1 MSVILTLGQTYLINR
16 HELKEIVRFD
26 YVHGDIK
33 WDPRNSVVYPFF
45 FICSGLCA
53 GMFGVGGGMIA
64 VPLML
69 AMGVHPA
76 VVTAT
81 SSTMIFFTASLSVS
95 SFAVFNLILWD
106 YAVVCLCIGFI
117 ASLMGQGI
125 MKNVR
130 QTNTGG
136 NGNFERN
143 SFIAYCIGGVI
154 LLSALLMT
162 MQYVLRIVNYDAN
175 SSGTEE
181 GGLCEGYRMY

>member
-1 MSVILTLGQTYLINR
+1 M
-16 HELKEIVRFD
+16 
-26 YVHGDIK
+26 
-33 WDPRNSVVYPFF
+33 
-45 FICSGLCA
+45 CSGLCA
-53 GMFGVGGGMIA
+53 GMFGIGGGMIS

-81 SSTMIFFTASLSVS
+81 SSTMVFFTALLSAS
-95 SFAVFNLILWD
+95 TFAVFNLILWD
-106 YAVVCLCIGFI
+106 YAVVCLSIGFL
-117 ASLMGQGI
+117 ASLTGQGI
-125 MKNVR
+125 MKSVR
-130 QTNTGG
+130 QAGTEG

-162 MQYVLRIVNYDAN
+162 MQYVLHTVSYD
-175 SSGTEE
+175 SDHSGTEE

>member
-1 MSVILTLGQTYLINR
+1 
-16 HELKEIVRFD
+16 
-26 YVHGDIK
+26 
-33 WDPRNSVVYPFF
+33 
-45 FICSGLCA
+45 
-53 GMFGVGGGMIA
+53 MFGIGGGMIS

-81 SSTMIFFTASLSVS
+81 SATMVFFTALLSVS

-106 YAVVCLCIGFI
+106 YAVVCLAIGLL

-125 MKNVR
+125 MKSVR
-130 QTNTGG
+130 QAGTEGS
-136 NGNFERN
+136 GNFERN

-162 MQYVLRIVNYDAN
+162 MQYVLHIVNYDGDF
-175 SSGTEE
+175 SGTEE
-181 GGLCEGYRMY
+181 GGLCDGYRMY

>member
-1 MSVILTLGQTYLINR
+1 
-16 HELKEIVRFD
+16 
-26 YVHGDIK
+26 
-33 WDPRNSVVYPFF
+33 
-45 FICSGLCA
+45 
-53 GMFGVGGGMIA
+53 MIS

-69 AMGVHPA
+69 TMGVHPA

-81 SSTMIFFTASLSVS
+81 SSTMVFFTALLSVS

-106 YAVVCLCIGFI
+106 YAVVCLSIGFL

-125 MKNVR
+125 MKSVR
-130 QTNTGG
+130 QAGTEAHA
-136 NGNFERN
+136 NFERN

-162 MQYVLRIVNYDAN
+162 MEYVLHIVSYDSN
-175 SSGTEE
+175 VSGTEE

>member
-1 MSVILTLGQTYLINR
+1 MALFYAVDDSDDLPLVT
-16 HELKEIVRFD
+16 
-26 YVHGDIK
+26 
-33 WDPRNSVVYPFF
+33 
-45 FICSGLCA
+45 
-53 GMFGVGGGMIA
+53 GGGMIT

-81 SSTMIFFTASLSVS
+81 SSTMVFFTAMLSAS
-95 SFAVFNLILWD
+95 SFAIFNLILWD
-106 YAVVCLCIGFI
+106 YAVVCISIGFI

-125 MKNVR
+125 MKTVR
-130 QTNTGG
+130 QTKTEGS
-136 NGNFERN
+136 GNFERN

-162 MQYVLRIVNYDAN
+162 MQYVLEIVNYGKN
-175 SSGTEE
+175 LSGTEG

>member
-1 MSVILTLGQTYLINR
+1 
-16 HELKEIVRFD
+16 
-26 YVHGDIK
+26 
-33 WDPRNSVVYPFF
+33 
-45 FICSGLCA
+45 
-53 GMFGVGGGMIA
+53 MIT

-81 SSTMIFFTASLSVS
+81 SSTMVFFTAMLSVS

-106 YAVVCLCIGFI
+106 YAVVCLAIGFL
-117 ASLMGQGI
+117 ASLLGQGI
-125 MKNVR
+125 MKTVR
-130 QTNTGG
+130 QAKTEGS
-136 NGNFERN
+136 GNFERN

-162 MQYVLRIVNYDAN
+162 MQYVLHIVSYDEN
-175 SSGTEE
+175 VSGTEE